1 LIFINF
7 KVKLFL
13 SMPKEKIIAVIDIG
27 SSKICTI
34 IANSV
39 EGKNSVIGVSNVA
52 SKGIRKGVVVDI
64 DEAVESISQS
74 LERAERMAGCSVSSA
89 FVTISGS
96 HIESLNSHGVVAVS
110 HQDAEIGEV
119 DVSRVIEAAQA
130 ISLPSNRE
138 LIHVIPRDF
147 IVDKQ
152 DGVRD
157 PVGMSGIR
165 LEVEV
170 NIIHG
175 SATALKNLTKCIN
188 RIGVEVSDLIY
199 AALSAAEATLT
210 DTEKTLGT
218 ILVDIGGGTTSI
230 IIYKEGSPVYSSVLP
245 VGGQNITN
253 DLAIGLRASLE
264 TAEKIKLKLS
274 VEGKNNSVEEMLK
287 GELDVKE
294 FGLETTTV
302 QKKLLND
309 ISRERLEEL
318 FKLVAI
324 EIKKANCIGK
334 LPAGI
339 VITGGG
345 AETYYIEK
353 IARDVLRIPVRTAFP
368 KGVSGLID
376 EIEGAPFSSAVGAIL
391 YRTKMNKE
399 ITRFG
404 SKGRMQLMGILGKI
418 KSFIK
423 SLLP

>member
-1 LIFINF
+1 M
-7 KVKLFL
+7 
-13 SMPKEKIIAVIDIG
+13 SKEKIIAVIDIG
-27 SSKICTI
+27 SAKICTV
-34 IANSV
+34 IANSF
-39 EGKNSVIGVSNVA
+39 EGRNSVIGVSTVL

-64 DEAVESISQS
+64 DDAVESISQS

-110 HQDAEIGEV
+110 HQDAEIGED
-119 DVSRVIEAAQA
+119 DVSRVTEAAQA

-188 RIGVEVSDLIY
+188 QIGVEVSDLIY
-199 AALSAAEATLT
+199 AALASAEAVLT
-210 DTEKTLGT
+210 DTEKELGT

-230 IIYKEGSPVYSSVLP
+230 IVYIEGSPVYSSVLP

-253 DLAIGLRASLE
+253 DLAIGLRTSLE
-264 TAEKIKLKLS
+264 TAEKIKIKLS
-274 VEGKNNSVEEMLK
+274 GEGKTNSIEDTLK

-294 FGLETTTV
+294 FNLETPTV
-302 QKKLLND
+302 AKKFLND
-309 ISRERLEEL
+309 ISKERLEEL
-318 FKLVAI
+318 FRLVAV
-324 EIKKANCIGK
+324 EIKKANCLGK

-345 AETYYIEK
+345 ADTYYIEK
-353 IARDVLRIPVRTAFP
+353 IARDVLRMPVRTAVP

-376 EIEGAPFSSAVGAIL
+376 EIGGSSFSSVIGAIL
-391 YRTKMNKE
+391 YGAKVQKE
-399 ITRFG
+399 NARFG
-404 SKGRMQLMGILGKI
+404 SKKGIRLSGIFGKI
-418 KSFIK
+418 KAFIK

>member
-1 LIFINF
+1 
-7 KVKLFL
+7 
-13 SMPKEKIIAVIDIG
+13 MPKDKITAVIDIG
-27 SSKICTI
+27 SSKVCTV
-34 IANSV
+34 IANTV
-39 EGKNSVIGVSNVA
+39 DGRNSVIGVSNIV

-74 LERAERMAGCSVSSA
+74 LERAERMAGCSVSNV
-89 FVTISGS
+89 FVTVSGS

-110 HQDAEIGEV
+110 HQDAEIGEE
-119 DVSRVIEAAQA
+119 DVSRVTEAAQA

-138 LIHVIPRDF
+138 IIHVIPRDF

-188 RIGVEVSDLIY
+188 QIGVDVSDLIY
-199 AALSAAEATLT
+199 AALASAEATLT
-210 DTEKTLGT
+210 DTEKELGT

-230 IIYKEGSPVYSSVLP
+230 IVYIEGSPVYSSVLP

-253 DLAIGLRASLE
+253 DLAIGLRTSLE
-264 TAEKIKLKLS
+264 SAEKIKLKLS
-274 VEGKNNSVEEMLK
+274 GEGKANSVEDMLK

-302 QKKLLND
+302 AKKFLND
-309 ISRERLEEL
+309 ISKERLEEL
-318 FKLVAI
+318 FRLVAV

-334 LPAGI
+334 LPAGV

-353 IARDVLRIPVRTAFP
+353 IARDVLRAPVRIAVP

-376 EIEGAPFSSAVGAIL
+376 EINGAPFSSAVGAIL
-391 YRTKMNKE
+391 YGAKMSKE
-399 ITRFG
+399 TGRFG
-404 SKGRMQLMGILGKI
+404 SKGKMKITGFLGKI
-418 KSFIK
+418 KTFVK